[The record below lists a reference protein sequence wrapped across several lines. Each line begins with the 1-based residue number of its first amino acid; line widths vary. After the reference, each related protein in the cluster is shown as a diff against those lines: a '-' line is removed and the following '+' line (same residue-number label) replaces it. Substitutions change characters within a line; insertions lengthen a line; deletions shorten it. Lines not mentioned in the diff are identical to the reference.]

1 MFHEFRL
8 SIKDLAYVLG
18 LRGSMGILRE
28 EDYLPH

>member
-8 SIKDLAYVLG
+8 SIKGLAYVLG